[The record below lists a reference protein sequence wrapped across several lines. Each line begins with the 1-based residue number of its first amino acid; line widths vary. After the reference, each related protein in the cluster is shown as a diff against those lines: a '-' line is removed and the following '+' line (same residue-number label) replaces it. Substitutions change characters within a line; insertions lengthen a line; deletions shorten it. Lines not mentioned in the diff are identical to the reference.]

1 MNRECTRRKRTQKAV
16 LKCKTALKRVNKNIQ
31 DRVCLIRISL
41 RFRDRILC
49 KASPHLIFVTLVLG
63 DVLCSSQYITQLISN
78 LIGREWSFFVFCL
91 YFAFYP
97 RHTLLIMPQYIAG
110 IVNLTVH
117 MPVSSKLSLWSFMLI
132 FCQLIGPVS
141 VSSVFFNLVSVLPLD
156 LLLLLSD

>member
-1 MNRECTRRKRTQKAV
+1 M
-16 LKCKTALKRVNKNIQ
+16 
-31 DRVCLIRISL
+31 
-41 RFRDRILC
+41 
-49 KASPHLIFVTLVLG
+49 LG
-63 DVLCSSQYITQLISN
+63 DVLCSSQCITQLISN

-156 LLLLLSD
+156 LLLLLSDWSKNLLIIALLCWIERFICLKANRWQISSTSRATFRMKKALCGRSKYDQDFAWDKTMQ